1 MVFCIGMDIQLISK
15 NGLQTSFYEFFSQ
28 KAKATKIQTNEQQIF
43 EGVIR
48 IEPYEVGKEFEFSF
62 WTYDEKD
69 YNPDS
74 LVLVDFFN
82 ANTNSSVKNSSFV
95 RIDKRGKFTS
105 YKTTFIPGF
114 ELIHVV
120 LTFKKAENSLTY
132 IGSFAVNPI
141 ESEANKSPIEYQFLK
156 FTNVK
161 SDFSQLNSL
170 GDYLWGIKNA
180 NSLEYSIQKHP
191 LVVPN
196 LLQSANFDESINHN
210 KSSFFACYIG
220 QGNYEIEFSDPE
232 SSEPIH
238 TSPVVSPSG
247 DLFVG
252 ISVARSG
259 AILIIDGVSQP
270 FKTQHR
276 SLGWDRKGNRVDF
289 VAFNI
294 KITDRK
300 PSS

>member
-1 MVFCIGMDIQLISK
+1 MDIQLISK
-15 NGLQTSFYEFFSQ
+15 QGIQCSYFESFSQ
-28 KAKATKIQTNEQQIF
+28 KSRAFKVDTNYTQIF
-43 EGVIR
+43 EGVVR
-48 IEPYEVGKEFEFSF
+48 FEPYEVGKEFEFSF
-62 WTYDEKD
+62 WTYDEEG
-69 YNPDS
+69 YFPDS
-74 LVLVDFFN
+74 LVLVEFFN
-82 ANTNSSVKNSSFV
+82 ANTNSSAKNSNFV

-120 LTFKKAENSLTY
+120 LTFKKVENSLTY
-132 IGSFAVNPI
+132 IGNFTVNPI
-141 ESEANKSPIEYQFLK
+141 ESETTKSPIEYQFLK

-161 SDFSQLNSL
+161 SDFSQLANL

-196 LLQSANFDESINHN
+196 LIQSANFDESINHN

-220 QGNYEIEFSDPE
+220 QGDYEIEFSDPE
-232 SSEPIH
+232 TSEPIY

-252 ISVARSG
+252 INVARSG
-259 AILIIDGVSQP
+259 AILIIDGVTQP

-276 SLGWDRKGNRVDF
+276 ALGWDRKGNRVDF

-300 PSS
+300 PSSK